1 MAAIDAACSPQFS
14 SVVNGHRMAVLRVK
28 AVNSDAVTA
37 MFPAGAVQVT
47 TTLQMNSDVAAAFH
61 RSEENQIA
69 GS

>member
-1 MAAIDAACSPQFS
+1 MAATDTAGPSQFG
-14 SVVNGHRMAVLRVK
+14 SVVNRHRMAVFRVK
-28 AVNSDAVTA
+28 SVDADAVAT